1 VGGLGIGGSNGEAM
15 NDVSVLLEAL
25 PYLRRYR
32 DKVFVVK
39 VGGEIAKTP
48 AALEL
53 FAKDVSMLNQLGIR
67 IIVIHGGGPQLDEVS
82 GRMGVKSEKVGGR
95 RITDDATL
103 EMAKMVFAGSINTDI
118 LAAIRKQGVLPVG
131 LSGLDGEVLTAMRR
145 PPREVVDPD
154 TGKLSTIDFKNVGDI
169 RDCNPALLRTLV
181 ENRYVPVLSPL
192 ACDDE
197 GRILNINADTVAC
210 TVAAEM
216 QAEKL
221 FILSNTNGVLRDLN
235 DPSSRF
241 VYLTV
246 SRAHELIERNE
257 VKAGMVP
264 KLQGVISAVRGGV
277 KRAYLINGLT
287 PHSLLQEV
295 FTLEGKG
302 TMVLDDAAEQ
312 DYLERG

>member
-1 VGGLGIGGSNGEAM
+1 M
-15 NDVSVLLEAL
+15 DDVAVLLQAL

-39 VGGEIAKTP
+39 VGGEIARTP
-48 AALEL
+48 EARDL
-53 FAKDVSMLNQLGIR
+53 FAGDVAMLNQLGIR
-67 IIVIHGGGPQLDEVS
+67 IIVIHGGGPQLDAVS
-82 GRMGVKSEKVGGR
+82 DKMGVKPEKIAGR

-118 LAAIRKQGVLPVG
+118 LAAIRKHGVMPVG
-131 LSGLDGEVLTAMRR
+131 LSGLDGEVLSATRR
-145 PPREVVDPD
+145 PPKEVTDPD
-154 TGKLSTIDFKNVGDI
+154 TGEKHTVDFKNVGDI
-169 RDCNPALLRTLV
+169 SDCNPALLRTLV

-192 ACDDE
+192 ACDAE

-210 TVAAEM
+210 SVAAEM

-221 FILSNTNGVLRDLN
+221 FILSNTNGVLKDIE
-235 DPSSRF
+235 DPESRY

-246 SRAHELIERNE
+246 SRTLELIEKRE
-257 VKAGMVP
+257 VRSGMVP
-264 KLQGVISAVRGGV
+264 KLQGVIEALRGGV

-287 PHSLLQEV
+287 PHSLLTEV
-295 FTLEGKG
+295 FTLKGKG
-302 TMVLDDAAEQ
+302 TMIIDDAAEK

>member
-1 VGGLGIGGSNGEAM
+1 M
-15 NDVSVLLEAL
+15 DDVSVLLDAL

-39 VGGEIAKTP
+39 VGGEIARTP
-48 AALEL
+48 DALGL
-53 FAKDVSMLNQLGIR
+53 FAKDVAMLNQLGIR
-67 IIVIHGGGPQLDEVS
+67 IIVIHGGGPQLDAVS
-82 GRMGVKSEKVGGR
+82 DKMGVKPEKIAGR

-118 LAAIRKQGVLPVG
+118 LAAIRKHGVLPVG
-131 LSGLDGEVLTAMRR
+131 LSGLDGEVLSAVRR
-145 PPREVVDPD
+145 PPKEVTDPD
-154 TGKLSTIDFKNVGDI
+154 TGEKHTVDFKNVGDI

-181 ENRYVPVLSPL
+181 EHRYVPVLSPL

-210 TVAAEM
+210 SVAAEM

-221 FILSNTNGVLRDLN
+221 LILSNTNGVLKDVN
-235 DPSSRF
+235 DPESRY

-246 SRAHELIERNE
+246 SQAEGLIEKRD
-257 VKAGMVP
+257 VRSGMVP
-264 KLQGVISAVRGGV
+264 KLQGVIDAVRGGV
-277 KRAYLINGLT
+277 KRAYLIDGLA
-287 PHSLLQEV
+287 PHSLLYEV
-295 FTLEGKG
+295 FTLEGRG

>member
-1 VGGLGIGGSNGEAM
+1 M
-15 NDVSVLLEAL
+15 DDVSVLLQAL

-32 DKVFVVK
+32 DKVFLVK

-48 AALEL
+48 AALDL
-53 FAKDVSMLNQLGIR
+53 FAQDVGLLNQLGIR
-67 IIVIHGGGPQLDEVS
+67 IIVIHGGGPQLDEVADK
-82 GRMGVKSEKVGGR
+82 MGVKPEKVAGR

-103 EMAKMVFAGSINTDI
+103 EMAKMVFAGTINTNI
-118 LAAIRKQGVLPVG
+118 LAAIRKHGVLPVG

-154 TGKLSTIDFKNVGDI
+154 TGATTTVDFQNVGDI
-169 RDCNPALLRTLV
+169 RECNPALLRTLV
-181 ENRYVPVLSPL
+181 EHRYVPVLSPL
-192 ACDDE
+192 ACDEE

-210 TVAAEM
+210 SVAAEM

-221 FILSNTNGVLRDLN
+221 FILSNTNGVLRDVD
-235 DPSSRF
+235 DPASRY

-246 SRAHELIERNE
+246 SQAEALIEKRE
-257 VKAGMVP
+257 VKSGMIP

-287 PHSLLQEV
+287 PHALLKEV
-295 FTLEGKG
+295 FTLKGAG
-302 TMVLDDAAEQ
+302 TMVLDDSAEK

>member
-1 VGGLGIGGSNGEAM
+1 MDDVG
-15 NDVSVLLEAL
+15 VLLDAL
-25 PYLRRYR
+25 PYLRRNR

-39 VGGEIAKTP
+39 VGGEIARTP
-48 AALEL
+48 EALDL

-82 GRMGVKSEKVGGR
+82 DKMGVKPEKIAGR

-118 LAAIRKQGVLPVG
+118 LAAIRKHGVLPVG
-131 LSGLDGEVLTAMRR
+131 LSGLDGEVLTAVRR
-145 PPREVVDPD
+145 PPKEMTDPE
-154 TGKLSTIDFKNVGDI
+154 TGTKQTVDFKNVGDI

-181 ENRYVPVLSPL
+181 EHRYVPVLSPL

-210 TVAAEM
+210 SVAAEM

-221 FILSNTNGVLRDLN
+221 FILSNTNGVLRDVN
-235 DPSSRF
+235 DPESRY

-246 SRAHELIERNE
+246 SQAETLIEKRE
-257 VKAGMVP
+257 VKSGMVP

-277 KRAYLINGLT
+277 KRAYLINGLQ
-287 PHSLLQEV
+287 PHSLLTEV
-295 FTLEGKG
+295 FTLKGKG
-302 TMVLDDAAEQ
+302 TMILDDAAEQ
-312 DYLERG
+312 DYLDRG

>member
-1 VGGLGIGGSNGEAM
+1 M
-15 NDVSVLLEAL
+15 DDVAVLLNAL

-48 AALEL
+48 DALEL
-53 FAKDVSMLNQLGIR
+53 FAKDVAMLNQLGIR

-82 GRMGVKSEKVGGR
+82 GKMGVTPEKVAGR

-131 LSGLDGEVLTAMRR
+131 LSGLDGELLSAVRR
-145 PPREVVDPD
+145 PPKEITDPE
-154 TGKLSTIDFKNVGDI
+154 TGEKATVDFKNVGDI

-181 ENRYVPVLSPL
+181 EHRYVPVLSPL

-210 TVAAEM
+210 SVAAEM

-221 FILSNTNGVLRDLN
+221 FILTNTNGVLKDVN
-235 DPSSRF
+235 DPESRY

-246 SRAHELIERNE
+246 SAAEELIEKRA
-257 VKAGMVP
+257 VKSGMVP
-264 KLQGVISAVRGGV
+264 KLQGVISAVLGGV

-287 PHSLLQEV
+287 PHSLLTEV
-295 FTLEGKG
+295 FTLKGKG
-302 TMVLDDAAEQ
+302 TMLIDDAAED
-312 DYLERG
+312 DYLARG

>member
-1 VGGLGIGGSNGEAM
+1 M
-15 NDVSVLLEAL
+15 DDVAVLLNAL

-48 AALEL
+48 AALDL
-53 FAKDVSMLNQLGIR
+53 FAKDVAMLNQLGIR

-82 GRMGVKSEKVGGR
+82 DKMGVKPEKIAGR

-118 LAAIRKQGVLPVG
+118 LAAIRKHGVLPVG
-131 LSGLDGEVLTAMRR
+131 LSGLDGEVLTAARR
-145 PPREVVDPD
+145 PPKVMTDPE
-154 TGKLSTIDFKNVGDI
+154 TGQKHTVDFKNVGDI

-181 ENRYVPVLSPL
+181 EHRYVPVLSPL

-197 GRILNINADTVAC
+197 GHILNINADTVAC

-221 FILSNTNGVLRDLN
+221 FILTNTNGVLKDIN
-235 DPSSRF
+235 DPESRY

-246 SRAHELIERNE
+246 SRAEELIEKRE
-257 VKAGMVP
+257 VKSGMVP
-264 KLQGVISAVRGGV
+264 KLQGVMSAVRGGV

-287 PHSLLQEV
+287 PHSLLTEV
-295 FTLEGKG
+295 FTLKGRG
-302 TMVLDDAAEQ
+302 TMVIDDAAEQ

>member
-1 VGGLGIGGSNGEAM
+1 M
-15 NDVSVLLEAL
+15 DDVAVLLNAL

-48 AALEL
+48 AALDL
-53 FAKDVSMLNQLGIR
+53 FAKDVAMLNQLGIR

-82 GRMGVKSEKVGGR
+82 DKMGVKPEKIAGR

-118 LAAIRKQGVLPVG
+118 LAAIRKHGVLPVG
-131 LSGLDGEVLTAMRR
+131 LSGLDGEVLTAARR
-145 PPREVVDPD
+145 PPKEMTDPE
-154 TGKLSTIDFKNVGDI
+154 TGQKHTVDFKNVGDI

-181 ENRYVPVLSPL
+181 EHRYVPVLSPL

-210 TVAAEM
+210 SVAAEM

-221 FILSNTNGVLRDLN
+221 FIMTNTNGVLKDIN
-235 DPSSRF
+235 DPESRY

-246 SRAHELIERNE
+246 SRAEELIEKRE
-257 VKAGMVP
+257 VKSGMVP
-264 KLQGVISAVRGGV
+264 KLQGVMSAVRGGV

-287 PHSLLQEV
+287 PHSLLTEV
-295 FTLEGKG
+295 FTLKGRG
-302 TMVLDDAAEQ
+302 TMVIDDAAEQ

>member
-1 VGGLGIGGSNGEAM
+1 M
-15 NDVSVLLEAL
+15 DDVAILLQAL

-39 VGGEIAKTP
+39 VGGEIARTP
-48 AALEL
+48 EALDL
-53 FAKDVSMLNQLGIR
+53 FAGDVAMLNQLGIR
-67 IIVIHGGGPQLDEVS
+67 IIVIHGGGPQLDAVS
-82 GRMGVKSEKVGGR
+82 DKMGVKPEKIAGR

-118 LAAIRKQGVLPVG
+118 LAAIRKHGVMPVG
-131 LSGLDGEVLTAMRR
+131 LSGLDGEVLSATRR
-145 PPREVVDPD
+145 PPKEVTDPD
-154 TGKLSTIDFKNVGDI
+154 TGEKHTVDFKNVGDI
-169 RDCNPALLRTLV
+169 SDCNPALLRTLV

-192 ACDDE
+192 ACDAD

-210 TVAAEM
+210 SVAAEM

-221 FILSNTNGVLRDLN
+221 FILSNTNGVLKDIE
-235 DPSSRF
+235 DPESRY

-246 SRAHELIERNE
+246 SRTLELIEKRE
-257 VKAGMVP
+257 VRSGMVP
-264 KLQGVISAVRGGV
+264 KLQGVIEAVRGGV

-287 PHSLLQEV
+287 PHSLLTEV
-295 FTLEGKG
+295 FTLKGKG
-302 TMVLDDAAEQ
+302 TMIIDDAAEQ

>member
-1 VGGLGIGGSNGEAM
+1 MDN
-15 NDVSVLLEAL
+15 VSVLLQAL

-48 AALEL
+48 DALDL
-53 FAKDVSMLNQLGIR
+53 FAQDVGLLNQLGIR

-82 GRMGVKSEKVGGR
+82 GKMGLKPEKVAGR

-103 EMAKMVFAGSINTDI
+103 EMAKMVFAGSINSDI
-118 LAAIRKQGVLPVG
+118 LAAIRKHSVLPVG
-131 LSGLDGEVLTAMRR
+131 LSGLDGEVLTAIRR
-145 PPREVVDPD
+145 PPREMIDPE
-154 TGKLSTIDFKNVGDI
+154 TGETTTVDFKNVGDI

-192 ACDDE
+192 ACDEE
-197 GRILNINADTVAC
+197 GRILNVNADTVAC
-210 TVAAEM
+210 TVAGEM

-221 FILSNTNGVLRDLN
+221 FILSNTNGVLRDVN
-235 DPSSRF
+235 DPASRY

-246 SRAHELIERNE
+246 SQAEALIEKRE
-257 VKAGMVP
+257 VKSGMVP
-264 KLQGVISAVRGGV
+264 KLQGVISAIRGGV

-287 PHSLLQEV
+287 PHALLKEV
-295 FTLEGKG
+295 FTLKREG
-302 TMVLDDAAEQ
+302 TMLIDDAAEK

>member
-1 VGGLGIGGSNGEAM
+1 M
-15 NDVSVLLEAL
+15 DDVAVLLNAL

-48 AALEL
+48 AALDL
-53 FAKDVSMLNQLGIR
+53 FAKDVAMLNQLGIR

-82 GRMGVKSEKVGGR
+82 DKMGVKPEKIAGR

-118 LAAIRKQGVLPVG
+118 LAAIRKHGVLPVG
-131 LSGLDGEVLTAMRR
+131 LSGLDGEVLTAARR
-145 PPREVVDPD
+145 PPKEMTDPE
-154 TGKLSTIDFKNVGDI
+154 TGQKHTVDFKNVGDI

-181 ENRYVPVLSPL
+181 EHRYVPVLSPL

-197 GRILNINADTVAC
+197 GHILNINADTVAC

-221 FILSNTNGVLRDLN
+221 FILTNTNGVLKDIN
-235 DPSSRF
+235 DPESRY

-246 SRAHELIERNE
+246 SRAEELIEKRE
-257 VKAGMVP
+257 VKSGMVP
-264 KLQGVISAVRGGV
+264 KLQGVMSAVRGGV

-287 PHSLLQEV
+287 PHSLLTEV
-295 FTLEGKG
+295 FTLKGRG
-302 TMVLDDAAEQ
+302 TMVIDDAAEQ